1 MTWIRKGP
9 SPRLTP
15 EDAPLVASMVAR
27 AKDRPGGCPIEV
39 LMAVAA
45 EPDGARRKVAA
56 NVLGYVARGDAAIAA
71 ALRRL
76 LVDRLDQ
83 PWIARHYAQALG
95 SIGVFDPETLSA
107 LRRLRS
113 VDSMSSAHRVAAREA
128 IAKLSPPKAPR

>member
-1 MTWIRKGP
+1 MTRIRKGP

-27 AKDRPGGCPIEV
+27 AKDLPGGRPIAV
-39 LMAVAA
+39 LLAVAA

-56 NVLGYVARGDAAIAA
+56 NVLGHVARGDAAIAA

-76 LVDRLDQ
+76 R
-83 PWIARHYAQALG
+83 
-95 SIGVFDPETLSA
+95 SA
-107 LRRLRS
+107 
-113 VDSMSSAHRVAAREA
+113 DSMSSAHRVAAREA